1 MGLFSL
7 GLFSLLRK
15 PVKALYGTTCKG
27 LHSTALSIRL
37 QGSEEGF
44 LTARLARRCGLSARL
59 CKAALKESIKAYIEI
74 RLWELSIYRAFCSIV

>member
-44 LTARLARRCGLSARL
+44 LTARL